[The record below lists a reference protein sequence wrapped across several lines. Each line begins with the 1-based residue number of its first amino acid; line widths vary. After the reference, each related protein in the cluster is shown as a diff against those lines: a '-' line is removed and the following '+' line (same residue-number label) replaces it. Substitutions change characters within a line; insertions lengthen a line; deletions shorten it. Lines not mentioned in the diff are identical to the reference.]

1 MAALEPIVREKT
13 LGATAYEKLKRALMT
28 GAFQQ
33 GTKLT
38 VRGIADSLD
47 ISITPARDA
56 LSRLIAEGAL
66 EAKGPKT
73 VIVPPLSFPALREI
87 TRIRLA
93 LEGMAAEV
101 ATPNIDDQKLRLLE
115 TTQEKLNEAMEERR
129 YRDVLSANE
138 MFHFTIYRAANMPRL
153 LAIIESQWLRIGP
166 SLILLYP
173 EFAISKRGI
182 SNHNRTL
189 DGLRSGEPSVVRE
202 AIEQDL
208 RDGFDRLR
216 RMVESQSAG

>member
-1 MAALEPIVREKT
+1 MTVLEPIIREKT
-13 LGATAYEKLKRALMT
+13 LGATAYGKLKRALIT
-28 GAFQQ
+28 GAFQP

-38 VRGIADSLD
+38 VRGVAESLD

-73 VIVPPLSFPALREI
+73 VVVPPLSFPILREI

-93 LEGMAAEV
+93 LEGMAAEM
-101 ATPNIDDQKLRLLE
+101 ATPNIDGESLELLE
-115 TTQEKLNEAMEERR
+115 HTQQRLNAAMEQRNYVE
-129 YRDVLSANE
+129 VLSANE
-138 MFHFTIYRAANMPRL
+138 IFHFTIYRAANMPRL
-153 LAIIESQWLRIGP
+153 LSIIESQWLRIGP
-166 SLILLYP
+166 SLNLLYP
-173 EFAISKRGI
+173 EFAISRRGI
-182 SNHNRTL
+182 SNHTTVL
-189 DGLRSGEPSVVRE
+189 DGLRSGEPGVVRG

-216 RMVESQSAG
+216 RMIESQQAA